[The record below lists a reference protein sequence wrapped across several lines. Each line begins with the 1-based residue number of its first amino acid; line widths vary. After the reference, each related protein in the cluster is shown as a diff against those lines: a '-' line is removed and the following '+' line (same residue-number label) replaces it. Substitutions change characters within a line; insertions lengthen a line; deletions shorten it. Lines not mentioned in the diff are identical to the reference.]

1 MALAPALGL
10 PLIAKDTI
18 KQALMTVV
26 PVPDVAT
33 SRTVGRASVAALL
46 AVAAQAPGAVLE
58 SVWHRSYA
66 AADLGNLPGS
76 LVEVFCRCDPAV
88 AAERYAR
95 RAGTRAAGH
104 FDAERTIEELERRRG
119 PARGRRLA
127 GDRGRHHRSRRHR
140 FAGRAD
146 PGGRGTFP
154 GRPAG
159 NTSVPGRRLPR
170 ARPPRA
176 RLSSV
181 RELVCLATPVP
192 PSRRATV
199 TIAVM
204 AYPAMPPV
212 SGAAHARGRHHFP
225 R

>member
-1 MALAPALGL
+1 MPCEVSHGHEREEAEAASGHDNERVTDRWPTGRYVVVSGPPGSGKTTLARALAPALGL

-104 FDAERTIEELERRRG
+104 FDAERTIEELWNDDV
-119 PARGRRLA
+119 ARPVAGGWPVIEVDTIARVDIASLA
-127 GDRGRHHRSRRHR
+127 EQI
-140 FAGRAD
+140 RAAAALS
-146 PGGRGTFP
+146 
-154 GRPAG
+154 PAG
-159 NTSVPGRRLPR
+159 
-170 ARPPRA
+170 PP
-176 RLSSV
+176 
-181 RELVCLATPVP
+181 ATP
-192 PSRRATV
+192 PSPAAGSRA
-199 TIAVM
+199 
-204 AYPAMPPV
+204 PGSHP
-212 SGAAHARGRHHFP
+212 
-225 R
+225 